1 MGACC
6 RDAAGS
12 IGGGDLC
19 EELRWSFPW
28 SRRCCLLPICGSLC
42 MALGGHDWWVGAVAL
57 WVRARCRSPL
67 ATARR
72 VLFVFSFQLHLVALN
87 APLSGSMR
95 GIRGADFQCF
105 QQARAVG
112 LMGTFRA
119 FLSSRLQDLYSIVR
133 RADRSGVPIVNLQD
147 EVLFNNWEA
156 LFSGTEAQFRA
167 GVRILSFDGRDVLR
181 DSAWPQK
188 NVWHGSDTKGHRLTE
203 SYCETWR
210 TDDGVVTGQASS
222 LASGKLLEQKV
233 SSCQNTFIVL
243 CIENSFMTS
252 SKK

>member
-1 MGACC
+1 MGASC
-6 RDAAGS
+6 S
-12 IGGGDLC
+12 
-19 EELRWSFPW
+19 PW
-28 SRRCCLLPICGSLC
+28 
-42 MALGGHDWWVGAVAL
+42 A
-57 WVRARCRSPL
+57 
-67 ATARR
+67 
-72 VLFVFSFQLHLVALN
+72 
-87 APLSGSMR
+87 APLPDGHLCCVPERLRSHASLTGSG
-95 GIRGADFQCF
+95 A
-105 QQARAVG
+105 
-112 LMGTFRA
+112 L
-119 FLSSRLQDLYSIVR
+119 
-133 RADRSGVPIVNLQD
+133 D

-188 NVWHGSDTKGHRLTE
+188 NVWHGSDAKGHRLTE

>member
-1 MGACC
+1 GATPGLLSKLIWLPWLG
-6 RDAAGS
+6 RGA
-12 IGGGDLC
+12 GGGSVQAGGPVLAP
-19 EELRWSFPW
+19 LAYGRG
-28 SRRCCLLPICGSLC
+28 RRCSQAGTGRE
-42 MALGGHDWWVGAVAL
+42 AW
-57 WVRARCRSPL
+57 
-67 ATARR
+67 
-72 VLFVFSFQLHLVALN
+72 LHLVALN

-112 LMGTFRA
+112 LTGTFRA

-133 RADRSGVPIVNLQD
+133 RADRSGVPIVNLWD

-188 NVWHGSDTKGHRLTE
+188 NVWHGSDAKGRRLTE

-210 TDDGVVTGQASS
+210 TDDSVVTGQASS
-222 LASGKLLEQKV
+222 LGSGKLLEQKV
-233 SSCQNTFIVL
+233 SSCRNAFIVL